1 MSLGSHAKTV
11 CSYLNDFK
19 AIHSNPEGHPAGDNQ
34 TGCGRKF
41 FNYLISFC
49 WGRLHRRFTSW
60 VGLGFVYHLEFT
72 WLKLE
77 NEDAINEY
85 PRWESF
91 NTAHTGDKSLTDF
104 LKKHRFILP
113 VLNALLVRA
122 GSFKIGTF
130 DSLIRPVEEGQPSL
144 FTKDTAADFHKLVF
158 GGFIMLT
165 MELGEFQARYRNWM
179 HLDAKARKTA
189 LLCFRRIG
197 LYTRLLLNI
206 LASTSFRHYITFMV
220 QHGVKSLV
228 PLFEDRGL
236 YDAKWKLRQVALA
249 GESSLADLAKGG
261 ITNEADLSDEESE
274 ADLQVWML
282 HTS

>member
-19 AIHSNPEGHPAGDNQ
+19 ATHPDPEGHPAGDNQ

-49 WGRLHRRFTSW
+49 WRRLHRRFTSW
-60 VGLGFVYHLEFT
+60 AGLGFVYHLEFT
-72 WLKLE
+72 WLKLQ

-85 PRWESF
+85 PYWGSF
-91 NTAHTGDKSLTDF
+91 NTAHTGDKSLTNF
-104 LKKHRFILP
+104 LNKHRFILP
-113 VLNALLVRA
+113 VLSALLVRV
-122 GSFKIGTF
+122 GSFKTRTF
-130 DSLIRPVEEGQPSL
+130 DSLIQAVEAGQPSL
-144 FTKDTAADFHKLVF
+144 FTKHTAADFHKLVF

-165 MELGEFQARYRNWM
+165 VELGEFEAQYRNWM
-179 HLDAKARKTA
+179 HLDANAQKTG
-189 LLCFRRIG
+189 LLCFRQIG
-197 LYTRLLLNI
+197 LYTRLLLNV

-228 PLFEDRGL
+228 PLFEDRLL
-236 YDAKWKLRQVALA
+236 YDSKWKLRRVALA
-249 GESSLADLAKGG
+249 GGSSLADPAKGG
-261 ITNEADLSDEESE
+261 ITNKADPSDEESE